1 MRNDGAA
8 HKNMEAPRSIN
19 RAMHEDGISVT
30 SHQLPVTSHHS
41 KKHLPSQML
50 TCSFPVL
57 QGTGW

>member
-30 SHQLPVTSHHS
+30 SHQSLVTSQ
-41 KKHLPSQML
+41 KKHLPLQML
-50 TCSFPVL
+50 TCSFPVW
-57 QGTGW
+57 QGSDW

>member
-30 SHQLPVTSHHS
+30 SHQS